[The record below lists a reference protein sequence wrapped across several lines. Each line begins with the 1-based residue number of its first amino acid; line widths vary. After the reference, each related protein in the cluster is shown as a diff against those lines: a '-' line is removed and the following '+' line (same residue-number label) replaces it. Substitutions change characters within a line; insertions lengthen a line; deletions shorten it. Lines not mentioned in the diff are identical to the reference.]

1 MTAMKKIKI
10 IIADDHL
17 LFINGLQLLLK
28 EESWV
33 EITDIANDGKEL
45 LDILHT
51 NQPDLILLD
60 LNMPHLNGLEA
71 SRHIKQNY
79 PAVKLIILSTYNEEH
94 LIEKAKNI
102 GINGYLL
109 KNCNR
114 EELLQAISLVMNNQS
129 SFPYFEPKEY
139 NLFDKEDN
147 FLKQFNLTKRELEI
161 INLIKNGFT
170 NQQIA
175 DKLFLSIYT
184 IETHRKNIMHKLRLN
199 TPAALMKFIL
209 ENNL

>member
-1 MTAMKKIKI
+1 MKKIKI
-10 IIADDHL
+10 IIADDHS

-28 EESWV
+28 EESWI

-45 LDILHT
+45 LDILHN

-60 LNMPHLNGLEA
+60 LNMPTMNGLEA
-71 SRHIKQNY
+71 SRRIKQNY
-79 PAVKLIILSTYNEEH
+79 PNIKLIILSTYNEEH
-94 LIEKAKNI
+94 LVEKAKQI

-114 EELLQAISLVMNNQS
+114 EELLHAMSLVINNQS
-129 SFPYFEPKEY
+129 SFPYFAPKEN
-139 NLFDKEDN
+139 NLFDRDDD
-147 FLKQFNLTKRELEI
+147 FLKQFNLTKRELGI
-161 INLIKNGFT
+161 MDLIKNGFT

-184 IETHRKNIMHKLRLN
+184 IETHRKNIMHKLDLN
-199 TPAALMKFIL
+199 TPAALMKFII

>member
-10 IIADDHL
+10 IIADDHS

>member
-1 MTAMKKIKI
+1 MKRINI
-10 IIADDHL
+10 IIADDHS

-28 EESWV
+28 EESRI
-33 EITDIANDGKEL
+33 EITDIANDGIEL
-45 LDILHT
+45 LDILQV
-51 NQPDLILLD
+51 NSPDLVLLD
-60 LNMPHLNGLEA
+60 LNMPRMNGLDA
-71 SRHIKQNY
+71 SRYIKQNH

-94 LIEKAKNI
+94 LVEKAKQI

-114 EELLQAISLVMNNQS
+114 EELLQAVSMVMNNQS
-129 SFPYFEPKEY
+129 SFPYFEPKE
-139 NLFDKEDN
+139 NNCFDKEDS

-161 INLIKNGFT
+161 ITLIKNGFT

-175 DKLFLSIYT
+175 DRLFLSIYT
-184 IETHRKNIMHKLRLN
+184 VETHRKNIMHKLYLN
-199 TPAALMKFIL
+199 TPAALMKFIV

>member
-1 MTAMKKIKI
+1 MKKTKI
-10 IIADDHL
+10 IIADDHS

-28 EESWV
+28 EESWI

-45 LDILHT
+45 LDILHKD
-51 NQPDLILLD
+51 QPDLILLD
-60 LNMPHLNGLEA
+60 LNMPNMNGLEA
-71 SRHIKQNY
+71 SRYIKQSY
-79 PAVKLIILSTYNEEH
+79 PAIKLIILSTYNEEH
-94 LIEKAKNI
+94 LVEKAKQI

-114 EELLQAISLVMNNQS
+114 EELLFAVRLVMNNQS
-129 SFPYFEPKEY
+129 SFPYFEPKE
-139 NLFDKEDN
+139 NNSFDKEDN

-184 IETHRKNIMHKLRLN
+184 IETHRKNIMHKLFLN
-199 TPAALMKFIL
+199 TPAALMKFIM

>member
-1 MTAMKKIKI
+1 MKKIKI
-10 IIADDHL
+10 IIADDHS

-28 EESWV
+28 EESWI

-45 LDILHT
+45 LDILHN

-60 LNMPHLNGLEA
+60 LNMPTMNGLEA
-71 SRHIKQNY
+71 SRRIKQNY
-79 PAVKLIILSTYNEEH
+79 PNIKLIILSTYNEEH
-94 LIEKAKNI
+94 LVEKAKQI

-114 EELLQAISLVMNNQS
+114 EELLHAMSLVINNQS
-129 SFPYFEPKEY
+129 SFPYFAPKEN
-139 NLFDKEDN
+139 NLFDRDDN
-147 FLKQFNLTKRELEI
+147 FLKQFNLTKRELGI
-161 INLIKNGFT
+161 MDLIKNGFT

-184 IETHRKNIMHKLRLN
+184 IETHRKNIMHKLDLN
-199 TPAALMKFIL
+199 TPAALMKFII